1 MTAIPRVLLSEER
14 CKGCGCIFAR
24 VPRKDLDPKR
34 CGFCIAQ
41 LGEPETVKAA

>member
-24 VPRKDLDPKR
+24 VPRPDLDSKR

-41 LGEPETVKAA
+41 PGEPEVKAA